1 MNRIKPVYLKF
12 AGAIVGLAAGLL
24 YYYRVGCING
34 CAIWSNIYTASGYG
48 LLLGYLAVSMFVA
61 GKKDAESHD
70 PS

>member
-1 MNRIKPVYLKF
+1 MKKIKPVYLKTI
-12 AGAIVGLAAGLL
+12 GAVAGLAGGML
-24 YYYRVGCING
+24 YYHQVGCING

-61 GKKDAESHD
+61 DKKEVKSDD